1 MKYLSPRQQTEYL
14 ELIREFPLI
23 PIKSERHLLEAEKI
37 IDRFLD
43 EKKLAGGARAYFEVL
58 CDLVANYEDE
68 HYPIPMAS
76 DAELLEH
83 LLEAKGVTQNQ
94 LHKDTGLAKSG
105 ISEILSGK
113 KSFSKAMIGPLAEY
127 FHVPTSVFTAN
138 IGKK

>member
-1 MKYLSPRQQTEYL
+1 MKLLSKRHQDQYL
-14 ELIREFPLI
+14 ELVNELPLVSI
-23 PIKSERHLLEAEKI
+23 TSERHLDAAQEMV
-37 IDRFLD
+37 DRLTNQDKLD
-43 EKKLAGGARAYFEVL
+43 GGSQAYLNAL
-58 CDLVANYEDE
+58 CDLIIVYEDQ
-68 HYPIPMAS
+68 HHQLPPAS
-76 DAELLEH
+76 DAGLLRH

>member
-1 MKYLSPRQQTEYL
+1 MKILSPRQQAEYF
-14 ELIREFPLI
+14 ELIRELPLV
-23 PIKSERHLLEAEKI
+23 PIKSERHLDAALEM
-37 IDRFLD
+37 IDRLFD
-43 EKKLAGGARAYFEVL
+43 DKKLAGGARAYFEVL
-58 CDLVANYEDE
+58 CELVINYEDI
-68 HYPIPMAS
+68 HYPIPEAS
-76 DAELLEH
+76 DADLLEH
-83 LLEAKGVTQNQ
+83 LLEAKGATQNQ